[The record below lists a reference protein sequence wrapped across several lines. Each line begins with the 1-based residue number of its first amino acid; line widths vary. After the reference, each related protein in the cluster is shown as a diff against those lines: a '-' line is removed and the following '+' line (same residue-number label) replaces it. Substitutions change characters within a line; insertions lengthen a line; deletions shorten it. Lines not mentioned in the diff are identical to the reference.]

1 MAKKSVKTN
10 NVWVDVGIMVGQV
23 VLEKVID
30 YYLDSKRKWEKK
42 NG

>member
-1 MAKKSVKTN
+1 MARKVVKTN

-23 VLEKVID
+23 VLEKVIG
-30 YYLDSKRKWEKK
+30 YCLDSKGKREKK